1 MSRSILRTLAAA
13 SVAALALAG
22 CSGGSGGSGDGTLGF
37 YTDKAAWET
46 SFDDMNSASEG
57 NGLQLDFTGYSDTAS
72 YDSFIKN
79 SFRTNESPDLFT
91 WHTGPQLEE
100 LVDEGLIAETT
111 ELWDE
116 AEANGD
122 VPEGLKDNFTVDG
135 KQYCVPLNNVYWSMY
150 YNKHVFA
157 EHGLEEP
164 ESWEDLVAI
173 AETLIEND
181 QVPFHQMNIVFEFVW
196 FQALLTGTAP
206 EVYEGLQTGDA
217 SYTDPEVVAVMEQ
230 WKQMIDDGYFVDPGV
245 TTDPQTLLTNG
256 DVAMA
261 YFGTFFTGQL
271 TDAGAVSG
279 EDYGI
284 FTLPVV
290 DPGVENPQMVV
301 ETGPLCVGAG
311 SENEEQAL
319 EYSAWWFTEDAQ
331 TAWADS
337 RGDLPLNPKVDP
349 EDPELKKLTDEVN
362 DPDNGY
368 VLQKRYLE
376 ATPVP
381 VYTVSTEVFGDF
393 VTNAPEPAEGLAQLQ
408 KAADAYWAEDA
419 DG

>member
-1 MSRSILRTLAAA
+1 MRTTTLRTLAAA

-22 CSGGSGGSGDGTLGF
+22 CSGGSGGGDGTLSF
-37 YTDKAAWET
+37 FTDKAAWET
-46 SFDDMNSASEG
+46 SFEDMNTASEAG
-57 NGLQLDFTGYSDTAS
+57 GLQLDFTGYSDTAS

-79 SFRTNESPDLFT
+79 SFRTKDSPDLFT

-100 LVDEGLIAETT
+100 LVEQGLIAETT
-111 ELWDE
+111 ELWEE

-135 KQYCVPLNNVYWSMY
+135 KQYCVPLNNVYWAMY
-150 YNKHVFA
+150 YNKQVF
-157 EHGLEEP
+157 EELGLEEP
-164 ESWEDLVAI
+164 ETWEDLAAI
-173 AETLIEND
+173 AETLVEND

-196 FQALLTGTAP
+196 FQALLTGSAP
-206 EVYEGLQTGDA
+206 EAYEGLQTGET
-217 SYTDPEVVAVMEQ
+217 SYLDPEVVAVMEQ
-230 WKQMIDDGYFVDPGV
+230 WKQMIDDGYFIDPGV
-245 TTDPQTLLTNG
+245 TTDPQTLLTSG

-290 DPGVENPQMVV
+290 DPAVENPQMVV
-301 ETGPLCVGAG
+301 ETGPLCVGTG

-319 EYSAWWFTEDAQ
+319 EYSAWWFTEEAQ
-331 TAWADS
+331 SAWSES
-337 RGDLPLNPKVDP
+337 RGDLPLNPKVAP
-349 EDPELKKLTDEVN
+349 EDPELQALAEEVN
-362 DPDNGY
+362 DPGNGFQ
-368 VLQKRYLE
+368 LQKRYLE

-381 VYTVSTEVFGDF
+381 VYTTSTEVFGDF
-393 VTNAPEPAEGLAQLQ
+393 VTNAPEPTDGLSRLQ
-408 KAADAYWAEDA
+408 EAADAYWADEGD